1 VENYLEGFGKGY
13 VKFRIIAN
21 RENPPGG
28 VEAILKLGDI
38 VFVTSDSISM
48 TAEAIAMNKN
58 VGIVMTNEPD
68 KKFRRFLQSI
78 VQNPN
83 IKLISEDE
91 LEGLDSIIENMRKPS
106 NAVGRGEEFITQGI
120 KSLL

>member
-1 VENYLEGFGKGY
+1 
-13 VKFRIIAN
+13 
-21 RENPPGG
+21 

-78 VQNPN
+78 GQNPN

-106 NAVGRGEEFITQGI
+106 NAVGRREEFITQRI
-120 KSLL
+120 KSLI